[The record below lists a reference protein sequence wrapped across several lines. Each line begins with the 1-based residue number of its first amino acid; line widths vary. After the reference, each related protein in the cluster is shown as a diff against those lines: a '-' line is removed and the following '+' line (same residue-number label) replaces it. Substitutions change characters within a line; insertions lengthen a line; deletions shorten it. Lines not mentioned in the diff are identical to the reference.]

1 MHTVAIVL
9 AAGKG
14 ARFAADAGP
23 GAPLKLLADVDGVP
37 LLARTLQS
45 LRDGG
50 VDRCV
55 VVVASDTL
63 ERLQQVIDDP
73 QVAWVVNPDPT
84 RGMFSSVQVGLT
96 AAAVAPDDH
105 LSHLSHLICLVL
117 PGDMPFVQ
125 ASTVAAVIGESRR
138 GGRSVTPRHG
148 GQRGH
153 PVALSAALR
162 AQVLAAPVTSV
173 LRDLLAADA
182 PVVLPV
188 NDTGVLK
195 DVDRPHDL

>member
-63 ERLQQVIDDP
+63 ERLQQVSDDP

-84 RGMFSSVQVGLT
+84 RGMFSSVQVGLDT
-96 AAAVAPDDH
+96 SAAQPDDT
-105 LSHLSHLICLVL
+105 CLVL

-162 AQVLAAPVTSV
+162 ARILAAPVTSV

-195 DVDRPHDL
+195 DVDRPRDL